1 MGPIDWTGK
10 RNRKFLMENNLE
22 LFHKHLFG
30 SRAKRVRI
38 FLEPVGFVARTKN
51 RRGRY
56 GFVKK
61 PGE

>member
-1 MGPIDWTGK
+1 
-10 RNRKFLMENNLE
+10 MENNLE